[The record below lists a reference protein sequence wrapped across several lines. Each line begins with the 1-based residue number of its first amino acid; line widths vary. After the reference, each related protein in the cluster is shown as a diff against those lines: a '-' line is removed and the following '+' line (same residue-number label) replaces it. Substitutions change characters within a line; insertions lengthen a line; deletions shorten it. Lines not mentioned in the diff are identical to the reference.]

1 MSFLWIPKSIRHRT
15 EYSFSMKMW
24 NCRLTA
30 SQTDDSHTVVVGISD
45 KYLTDL
51 KVQKRWEHE
60 HRSATSLFLKPAA
73 KGDGSCLHR
82 P

>member
-1 MSFLWIPKSIRHRT
+1 
-15 EYSFSMKMW
+15 MKMW

-60 HRSATSLFLKPAA
+60 HRSAASLFLKPAA